1 MESPVFMGV
10 SRGEEFLD
18 TLHPLFTTLHLSWF
32 GGGCVIILGFL
43 AMGYG
48 EGAFFFIV
56 DDYKSFS
63 MKS

>member
-1 MESPVFMGV
+1 MGV

-18 TLHPLFTTLHLSWF
+18 TLHPLFTTLHPGWF

-48 EGAFFFIV
+48 EEAFFL
-56 DDYKSFS
+56 
-63 MKS
+63 